1 MPEYADKKD
10 NFKDYVLGTYDGI
23 PKDPKWAS
31 QICGTPV
38 SVIEELAM
46 DMATTKPMSMKSSFA
61 PARTYE
67 GARFAQAYYTVGWMT
82 GNVGISG
89 AEVSVGTSAG
99 NLVFGGPPLVY
110 PGDRGLHM
118 PENPVCEQPRGGGA
132 LGAGKYDP
140 EKFYGIA
147 MSEVWKA
154 VVTGEHTHFKD
165 GKRPINIQMI
175 WKVGCGARMNQN
187 PDLTWQ

>member
-1 MPEYADKKD
+1 MTRNFWTHTALVLTQTICRNMPIKGQ
-10 NFKDYVLGTYDGI
+10 FKDYVLGTYDGI

-132 LGAGKYDP
+132 LGAGNMIRKSFMGLQCQKY
-140 EKFYGIA
+140 
-147 MSEVWKA
+147 
-154 VVTGEHTHFKD
+154 
-165 GKRPINIQMI
+165 GKPLLQENIPILKTERGQ
-175 WKVGCGARMNQN
+175 
-187 PDLTWQ
+187 LTFR